1 MGAFTIWGGLPLYLK
16 PLARIAPTTIIAHR
30 LVWCFAFV
38 IAWLTAHG
46 QLGAVR
52 EALRGRAPR
61 ARLLGSATLIS
72 ANWLVYVWAI
82 GNGHVI
88 DASLGYFINPLVNVL
103 LGVALLGERLN
114 RVQWL
119 AIASAF
125 AGVAWLTALTGRL
138 PWIALTLAFSFSGY
152 GLIRKVVAVDAVI
165 GLAAETALLAPLGV
179 GWLFWQQARG
189 PGAFGPDV
197 FHGVWLFLSGLV
209 TAVPL
214 ALFAFGA
221 KRILYSTVGIVQYIG
236 PSLQL
241 ALGVLIFGEAFP
253 PARAMGFGLIWAALV
268 IYAGEGLWRMR
279 RTRTLPA

>member
-1 MGAFTIWGGLPLYLK
+1 
-16 PLARIAPTTIIAHR
+16 
-30 LVWCFAFV
+30 V
-38 IAWLTAHG
+38 
-46 QLGAVR
+46 
-52 EALRGRAPR
+52 
-61 ARLLGSATLIS
+61 RLLGSATLIS
-72 ANWLVYVWAI
+72 ANWLVYVWAV

-125 AGVAWLTALTGRL
+125 AGVAWLTELTGRL

-152 GLIRKVVAVDAVI
+152 GLIRKVVAVDAVV
-165 GLAAETALLAPLGV
+165 GLAAETALVTPFGVAWLA
-179 GWLFWQQARG
+179 WQQWRG

-241 ALGVLIFGEAFP
+241 ALGVLLFGEAFP

-268 IYAGEGLWRMR
+268 IYAGEGIWRLR
-279 RTRTLPA
+279 RRAEA